1 MNDEKEKTEQNNNN
15 IIEEDIIKASIP
27 FQVYIKNIKSI
38 CRIGIKDRN
47 LGTGF
52 FIKINLGK
60 DYYFMITNEHVI
72 PLGFVEAKKIIIIT
86 LNKEKNEKEEEEEKY
101 EIKLDKTQRRIICL
115 NANDQDITAVEIL
128 EKDELKNKV
137 KFLTCDLNYID
148 GYEQYLKQEV
158 FILEH
163 PHGETLH
170 GDVGLIVN
178 FSKMNQ
184 NYKFNHTLSTSSGSS
199 GSPII
204 LVYNERVVG
213 VHFGCYGGEKYNSGT
228 FIGEIIDVIKK
239 EIIADEKKTK
249 IPKKGKKGKKVKK
262 SKKESLNDDESKEK
276 LFKYKLNGEEKV
288 SKITD
293 SIIIMPNDEI
303 IFNINDNI

>member
-86 LNKEKNEKEEEEEKY
+86 LNKEKNEEEEEEEKY

-115 NANDQDITAVEIL
+115 NDQDITAVEIL

-178 FSKMNQ
+178 FSKMNP

-213 VHFGCYGGEKYNSGT
+213 VHF
-228 FIGEIIDVIKK
+228 
-239 EIIADEKKTK
+239 
-249 IPKKGKKGKKVKK
+249 
-262 SKKESLNDDESKEK
+262 
-276 LFKYKLNGEEKV
+276 
-288 SKITD
+288 
-293 SIIIMPNDEI
+293 
-303 IFNINDNI
+303 